1 MSKVT
6 ILVSENHPLIK
17 NVHGCDYPS
26 ITVDP
31 FNINTL
37 DAVDFEETDLIIDLS
52 SFDRNS
58 KMDLYEHLDQ
68 IYEGPIVSDLSIN
81 WGEYLVSQYEN
92 VVAAVAAAFYSPKKC
107 FELYQK
113 DNEYEEITFKVFKDL
128 GYDLEIVNHV
138 GIGFT
143 YPRVI
148 SQIINEAYFSKE
160 ENLATQA
167 DIDKAMRF
175 GVNYPLGPFEWC
187 EKIGVEKIIM
197 LLEELREVTGDAR
210 YRPSRLLRMNL

>member
-1 MSKVT
+1 MNKT
-6 ILVSENHPLIK
+6 ILISENHPLLK
-17 NVHGCDYPS
+17 NVQGSDFPS
-26 ITVDP
+26 IVVDP
-31 FNINTL
+31 FSINTL
-37 DAVDFEETDLIIDLS
+37 DGVDFDETDLLIDLT

-68 IYEGPIVSDLSIN
+68 VYEGPIVSDLSIN

-92 VVAAVAAAFYSPKKC
+92 VVGAVAAAFYSPKSC
-107 FELYQK
+107 FELYLK
-113 DNEYEEITFKVFKDL
+113 DDTFEQAIFEVFKKL
-128 GYDLEIVNHV
+128 GFDLELVEHV

-148 SQIINEAYFSKE
+148 SQIINEAYFAKE
-160 ENLATQA
+160 EKLASNA
-167 DIDKAMRF
+167 DIDKAMMF
-175 GVNYPLGPFEWC
+175 GVNYPLGPFEWAQ
-187 EKIGVEKIIM
+187 KIGLEKIIM